1 MSEHVH
7 EELRRR
13 FVVEVM
19 PTGALEI
26 LIFSEEAMSVEAGAP
41 GKTR

>member
-13 FVVEVM
+13 FLEGLMPLDTVELLV
-19 PTGALEI
+19 PRE
-26 LIFSEEAMSVEAGAP
+26 
-41 GKTR
+41 